1 MNDSENTL
9 IAHLDALRR
18 TLIRCV
24 AVTAILY
31 PAGYLISPH
40 VINLLV
46 QWCFPE
52 SVGKL
57 HYFAPMEVFWV
68 QLKLA
73 LILALALAY
82 PWNALQLWHF
92 LLPALYDGERRALG
106 WWIVFSSVLFF
117 GGVAFCTGVILPM
130 LMNFSG
136 GFATPELQPILGLAN
151 FLNLAGWLMLAFGV
165 MFQAPI
171 VVLSAV
177 RFGVISTESL
187 KKKRPYIMTA
197 ILILA
202 AILTPPDIV
211 SQVMLAVPTWLLF
224 ELGLWLAGR
233 FEVASSGTAKEIT
246 PEP

>member
-18 TLIRCV
+18 TLLRCV
-24 AVTAILY
+24 TVTALLY
-31 PAGYLISPH
+31 PVGYLASPY
-40 VINLLV
+40 VINALV

-52 SVGKL
+52 SAGKL

-73 LILALALAY
+73 LILALAY
-82 PWNALQLWHF
+82 PWNMLQLWRF
-92 LLPALYDGERRALG
+92 LLPALYDGERRVLG

-171 VVLSAV
+171 AVLLAV
-177 RFGVISTESL
+177 RFGVISVESL
-187 KKKRPYIMTA
+187 KRKRPYVMTA

-211 SQVMLAVPTWLLF
+211 SQVALAIPTWLLF
-224 ELGLWLAGR
+224 ELGLFLAGQMKR
-233 FEVASSGTAKEIT
+233 KGEQEYEQA
-246 PEP
+246 

>member
-1 MNDSENTL
+1 MNHDSENTL
-9 IAHLDALRR
+9 VSHLDALRR
-18 TLIRCV
+18 TLLRCV
-24 AVTAILY
+24 AVTAALY
-31 PAGYLISPH
+31 PAGYLISPY
-40 VINLLV
+40 VITALV

-57 HYFAPMEVFWV
+57 HYFTPMEVFFV

-82 PWNALQLWHF
+82 PWNIFQVWRF
-92 LLPALYDGERRALG
+92 LLPALYKEERGALG

-117 GGVAFCTGVILPM
+117 GGVAFCVGLILPM

-151 FLNLAGWLMLAFGV
+151 FLQLAGWLMLAFGV
-165 MFQAPI
+165 MFQSPV
-171 VVLSAV
+171 VVLLAV

-197 ILILA
+197 ILIVA

-224 ELGLWLAGR
+224 ELGLFLAGR
-233 FEVASSGTAKEIT
+233 IEKPTQEEIIL
-246 PEP
+246 

>member
-18 TLIRCV
+18 TLLRCV
-24 AVTAILY
+24 TVTALLY
-31 PAGYLISPH
+31 PVGYLASPY
-40 VINLLV
+40 VINALV

-52 SVGKL
+52 SAGKL

-82 PWNALQLWHF
+82 PWNMLQLWRF
-92 LLPALYDGERRALG
+92 LLPALYDGERRVLG

-136 GFATPELQPILGLAN
+136 GFATPELQPLLGLAN

-171 VVLSAV
+171 AVLLAV
-177 RFGVISTESL
+177 RFGAISTESL
-187 KKKRPYIMTA
+187 KRKRPYVMTA

-211 SQVMLAVPTWLLF
+211 SQVALAIPTWLLF
-224 ELGLWLAGR
+224 ELGLFLAGQMKR
-233 FEVASSGTAKEIT
+233 KGEQEYEQA
-246 PEP
+246 

>member
-18 TLIRCV
+18 TLLRCV
-24 AVTAILY
+24 TVTALLY
-31 PAGYLISPH
+31 PVGYLASPY
-40 VINLLV
+40 VIDALV
-46 QWCFPE
+46 QWSFPE
-52 SVGKL
+52 SAGKL

-82 PWNALQLWHF
+82 PWNMLQLWRF
-92 LLPALYDGERRALG
+92 LLPALYAGERRVLG

-136 GFATPELQPILGLAN
+136 GFATPELQPLLGLAN

-165 MFQAPI
+165 MFQVPVI
-171 VVLSAV
+171 VLPAV
-177 RFGVISTESL
+177 RFGVISVESL
-187 KKKRPYIMTA
+187 KRKRPYVMTA

-211 SQVMLAVPTWLLF
+211 SQVALAIPTWLLF
-224 ELGLWLAGR
+224 ELGLFLAGQTKR
-233 FEVASSGTAKEIT
+233 KGEQEYEQA
-246 PEP
+246 